1 MKDSTRNASA
11 LFVFGLFMISI
22 SPVFMSLLNYETLF
36 SIMPFLSEFF
46 TAEKL
51 RWGTV
56 SIGFIALILGAWT
69 FLYNWKRK

>member
-1 MKDSTRNASA
+1 

-22 SPVFMSLLNYETLF
+22 SPIFTNLLNYEPLF
-36 SIMPFLSEFF
+36 SIMPYFSEFF

-51 RWGTV
+51 RWGTI
-56 SIGFIALILGAWT
+56 SIGFVALTLGTWT